1 MVNYSA
7 FKSLE
12 VTVENQ
18 VATLRIV
25 PYGAAVESRDRHWEM
40 GEIFSVLR
48 GDNEVRVVVLT
59 GRDEHFLT
67 PPSRSTPGSTKQYT
81 DPKSAWQIF
90 TGIVRCHETMALME
104 KPIVAKVNGD
114 AIGFGANLVFAADLI
129 VAARHARLADHH
141 LAMGDVPGM
150 DVPFGVVPGDGG
162 LARMPLILSPVRA
175 KEYLMLARQYTAPE
189 LEAIGA
195 INYAVDA
202 DQLDARVDEMVAD
215 LLRRPAY
222 SLAWTKRLA
231 NKALLAHLHSVLD
244 AAAAFEMVDFFHLE
258 KMGGENILSLE

>member
-25 PYGAAVESRDRHWEM
+25 PYGAAVESRDRHWEL

-59 GRDEHFLT
+59 GRDEHFRT
-67 PPSRSTPGSTKQYT
+67 PPSRSTPGSTKHYT

-114 AIGFGANLVFAADLI
+114 AIGF
-129 VAARHARLADHH
+129 
-141 LAMGDVPGM
+141 
-150 DVPFGVVPGDGG
+150 
-162 LARMPLILSPVRA
+162 
-175 KEYLMLARQYTAPE
+175 
-189 LEAIGA
+189 
-195 INYAVDA
+195 NYAVDA
-202 DQLDARVDEMVAD
+202 DQLDARVDEMVAG

-222 SLAWTKRLA
+222 SLTWTKRLA
-231 NKALLAHLHSVLD
+231 NKALVAHMHSVLD
-244 AAAAFEMVDFFHLE
+244 AAAAFD
-258 KMGGENILSLE
+258 GGFLPSLKDGRRKYPLVGVRPYLVARGIENRNESFLFYKHQNDWNHSWDD